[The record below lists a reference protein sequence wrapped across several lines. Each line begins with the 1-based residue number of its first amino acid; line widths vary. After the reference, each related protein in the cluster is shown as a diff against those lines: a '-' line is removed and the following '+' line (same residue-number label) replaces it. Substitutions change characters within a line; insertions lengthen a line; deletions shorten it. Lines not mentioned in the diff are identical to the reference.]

1 MKKKPSILVV
11 GAGYVGL
18 ATAVFFAR
26 KGNIVTNIEK
36 KEDVVKRLRK
46 ADLHFHEPIL
56 KTNLKKVIKSK
67 HLIVDVPSKEHYQH
81 ADLIFIAIDSANR
94 SNWQMDLAPFKNM
107 ADWIGS
113 VKRKRQAI
121 VVLKSTNVYGFAE
134 KFNQF
139 LQKTPYGKDVHLMV
153 NPEFLREG
161 FAYEDTE
168 NPWRIVIGAE
178 NKKAASRLISFYRTV
193 YKKTIPLFAGS
204 WGDAELIKLASNLYL
219 AHRLAFINE
228 IAEFSRLENLD
239 IDLVKEGIGG
249 DPRIG
254 MHYLEPG
261 LGFGGACLPKD
272 CRFINA
278 PMIKKQFTFQ
288 TAKTALEINT
298 RISELLVKKIQKE
311 LISIKNRKIAILG
324 VAFKPETDD
333 TRESRALELVLK
345 LSRKGAH
352 VNVYDPFL
360 EKPKTNKVKY
370 HTDINNAIKGASI
383 LIVGC
388 AHKQFQY
395 IKPEVARRHVKKPL
409 VTDYF
414 RILNRS
420 RWEKAG
426 FRFI

>member
-1 MKKKPSILVV
+1 M
-11 GAGYVGL
+11 AG
-18 ATAVFFAR
+18 
-26 KGNIVTNIEK
+26 
-36 KEDVVKRLRK
+36 
-46 ADLHFHEPIL
+46 
-56 KTNLKKVIKSK
+56 
-67 HLIVDVPSKEHYQH
+67 
-81 ADLIFIAIDSANR
+81 
-94 SNWQMDLAPFKNM
+94 
-107 ADWIGS
+107 WIGS

-168 NPWRIVIGAE
+168 NPWRIIIGAE
-178 NKKAASRLISFYRTV
+178 NAKAASKLLSFYRTA
-193 YKKTIPLFAGS
+193 YKKSIPLFAGS

-239 IDLVKEGIGG
+239 IDLVKEGIGSDPLVKEG
-249 DPRIG
+249 IGSDPRIG
-254 MHYLEPG
+254 LHYLEPG

-288 TAKTALEINT
+288 TAKTALDINA
-298 RISELLVKKIQKE
+298 RVNELLVKKLQKE
-311 LISIKNRKIAILG
+311 LKSLRGKKVAVLG
-324 VAFKPETDD
+324 IAFKPETDD
-333 TRESRALELVLK
+333 TRESRAVELVLK
-345 LSRKGAH
+345 LSRKGAL

-360 EKPKTNKVKY
+360 KEPQTNKIKY

-388 AHKQFQY
+388 AHKQFKN
-395 IKPEVARRHVKKPL
+395 IKPEVARKLVKKPL
-409 VTDYF
+409 IADYF
-414 RILNRS
+414 RILNRT

-426 FRFI
+426 FKFV